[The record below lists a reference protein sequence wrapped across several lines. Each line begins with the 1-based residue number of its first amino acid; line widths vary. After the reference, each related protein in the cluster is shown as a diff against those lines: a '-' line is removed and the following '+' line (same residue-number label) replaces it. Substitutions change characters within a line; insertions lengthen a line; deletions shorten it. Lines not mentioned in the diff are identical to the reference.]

1 MKLTARADFSTIA
14 GWIAPS
20 ARVLDLGCGD
30 GSLFAYLRESRGV
43 TGYGIEI
50 DDAGVLASIGNGV
63 NVIQSDLES
72 GLAGF
77 DEQSGAFEIA
87 LRKTAVAIPA
97 PQCRMEFLILKIPFY
112 HHDTPKQATVSERR
126 AIYDS
131 FVAFQAGGSGRLTAR
146 VEAPLGLAR
155 RGRSGVELAAC
166 NLLFAFPLSVQVLPR

>member
-1 MKLTARADFSTIA
+1 MRKMLTALVAMLVLTCAQNATAADETSAWTI
-14 GWIAPS
+14 
-20 ARVLDLGCGD
+20 VLHPTDFVIGAALGQTHT
-30 GSLFAYLRESRGV
+30 RH
-43 TGYGIEI
+43 TWP
-50 DDAGVLASIGNGV
+50 
-63 NVIQSDLES
+63 
-72 GLAGF
+72 AGF
-77 DEQSGAFEIA
+77 DEQWGAFEIA

-131 FVAFQAGGSGRLTAR
+131 FVAFQAGGSGSLAAR

-166 NLLFAFPLSVQVLPR
+166 NLLFAFPLSVQVSLR